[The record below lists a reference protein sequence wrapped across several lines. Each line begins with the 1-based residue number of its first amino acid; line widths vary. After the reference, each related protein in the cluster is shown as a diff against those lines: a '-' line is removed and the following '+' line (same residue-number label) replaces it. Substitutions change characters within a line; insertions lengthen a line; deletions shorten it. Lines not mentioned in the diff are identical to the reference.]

1 MSWGRHF
8 VEAATLII
16 AAILCAMVSNALA
29 SRERKL
35 VVVSTASGGQ
45 RAASGRPAVAPVT
58 TSAVVP
64 PSTTDNPQPTT
75 AEPPATGNRQ
85 PVTVPKQTR
94 LQLPVR
100 SAKEVGATTKPI
112 TDKGRPTTAFNPH
125 PNKPYIEIGGDDVAA
140 LHSRGVLFLDAHR
153 TSVYE
158 QGHIPG
164 ARPFSVWE
172 ADIDD
177 KVNRLYAERPDAK
190 DQNQPIVV
198 YCSGGDCEDSHML
211 AQKLWGI
218 GFNNAY
224 VYKDGFPDWQKRGEP
239 VHTGANP

>member
-1 MSWGRHF
+1 MNWGRHF

-35 VVVSTASGGQ
+35 VVVASGER
-45 RAASGRPAVAPVT
+45 RAPSSRPAVAPVT
-58 TSAVVP
+58 TSAVIP
-64 PSTTDNPQPTT
+64 PPTTDNRQPTT
-75 AEPPATGNRQ
+75 A
-85 PVTVPKQTR
+85 VPKQTP
-94 LQLPVR
+94 LQLPIK

-112 TDKGRPTTAFNPH
+112 TDNRRPTTAFHPH
-125 PNKPYIEIGGDDVAA
+125 PDKPYIEIGGDDVAA
-140 LHSRGVLFLDAHR
+140 LHSRGVLFLDARR

-172 ADIDD
+172 ADIDE
-177 KVNRLYAERPDAK
+177 KVNKLYAERPDAK

-211 AQKLWGI
+211 AQKLWGF

-239 VHTGANP
+239 VHAGANP

>member
-1 MSWGRHF
+1 MNWRKHL
-8 VEAATLII
+8 VEAASLII
-16 AAILCAMVSNALA
+16 AAILCATVSNGIA

-35 VVVSTASGGQ
+35 VVFPSASGA
-45 RAASGRPAVAPVT
+45 RPAASSIAVPPPAVTPT
-58 TSAVVP
+58 TDSGSRESVAGSRP
-64 PSTTDNPQPTT
+64 ERPSTPDSSPPNRAPTPKPQ
-75 AEPPATGNRQ
+75 RQ
-85 PVTVPKQTR
+85 T
-94 LQLPVR
+94 LQLPVKSVKAVSR
-100 SAKEVGATTKPI
+100 Q
-112 TDKGRPTTAFNPH
+112 FNPH
-125 PNKPYIEIGGDDVAA
+125 PDKAYIEIGGEDVAS
-140 LHSRGVLFLDAHR
+140 LHSRGVLFLDARR

-172 ADIDD
+172 SDIDE
-177 KVNRLYAERPDAK
+177 KVNKLYAERPDPK
-190 DQNQPIVV
+190 DQNQPIVI